1 MLMEQMMVIM
11 TMVMVVMVMKQ
22 MKLQMTPMRVVS
34 WWNFADGGGFRVGEK
49 KMVM

>member
-1 MLMEQMMVIM
+1 MLMKQMMVM
-11 TMVMVVMVMKQ
+11 MVMVMKQ